1 MDSPENVKYK
11 LSSKLVSSEVTGE
24 TVILDYEAGKYFG
37 LEGVGG
43 FVWSLIQ
50 KNGPV
55 GLADLCR
62 EVTAEY
68 DIDEATCIAD
78 LQALM
83 VNLKKNGLIEVSS

>member
-1 MDSPENVKYK
+1 MSSPESIKYQ
-11 LSSKLVSSEVTGE
+11 LSPRLVASDVAGE

-50 KNGPV
+50 KKGPV
-55 GLADLCR
+55 SLADLCG

-68 DIDEATCIAD
+68 DVDEATCMDD

-83 VNLKKNGLIEVSS
+83 SNLKENGLIEVSS

>member
-1 MDSPENVKYK
+1 MSTPENVKYQ
-11 LSSKLVSSEVTGE
+11 LSPRLVASDVAGE

-50 KNGPV
+50 KKGPV
-55 GLADLCR
+55 GLADLCG

-68 DIDEATCIAD
+68 DIDEATCMAD
-78 LQALM
+78 LQALV

>member
-1 MDSPENVKYK
+1 MSSPENIKYQ
-11 LSSKLVSSEVTGE
+11 LSPRLVASDVAGE

-50 KNGPV
+50 KKGPV
-55 GLADLCR
+55 NLADLCR

-68 DIDEATCIAD
+68 NVDEATCMAD
-78 LQALM
+78 LQAL
-83 VNLKKNGLIEVSS
+83 VTNLKENGLIEVSS